1 MSSKLQFIHVTFLE
15 YLTAFYPL
23 LLVLLTWICIELQGR
38 NFKPLVWIWR
48 PFHKYFVRLRR
59 DWNTTSDLVD
69 VFASFFLLSY
79 GRILFQSILLI
90 NCRPNY
96 YYSDSQENKSI
107 ARSASSAYYDPSMPC
122 NSPNHVGVAL
132 LAAVTT
138 CLFNIIPALL
148 LVLYPIKVL
157 RVCLSKCRL
166 ECIVVNTFAN
176 KFHGCYR
183 DGLDGGRDMRSL
195 SGLYL
200 LSRVLLIGMHPA
212 LLRSFSIST
221 WFSYSILFLV
231 TTLLI
236 AYLKPYKVSYMNV
249 LDVTILM
256 ALTLLCLLL
265 SVDPFR
271 AQGTVVYI
279 VTLIPAG
286 VLVLFI
292 ISKNVFSRVLS
303 QTVVK
308 QEVAVLCCKCLKK
321 QSIAIDSAEDD
332 LLRMTDSNEPVH
344 QPITSTVVS
353 LREL

>member
-1 MSSKLQFIHVTFLE
+1 M
-15 YLTAFYPL
+15 
-23 LLVLLTWICIELQGR
+23 
-38 NFKPLVWIWR
+38 
-48 PFHKYFVRLRR
+48 
-59 DWNTTSDLVD
+59 
-69 VFASFFLLSY
+69 
-79 GRILFQSILLI
+79 
-90 NCRPNY
+90 
-96 YYSDSQENKSI
+96 
-107 ARSASSAYYDPSMPC
+107 
-122 NSPNHVGVAL
+122 VAIGM
-132 LAAVTT
+132 V
-138 CLFNIIPALL
+138 
-148 LVLYPIKVL
+148 
-157 RVCLSKCRL
+157 
-166 ECIVVNTFAN
+166 
-176 KFHGCYR
+176 
-183 DGLDGGRDMRSL
+183 
-195 SGLYL
+195 YL

-308 QEVAVLCCKCLKK
+308 QKVAVLCRKCLKK
-321 QSIAIDSAEDD
+321 QSIAIDSTEDD
-332 LLRMTDSNEPVH
+332 LLRMTDSNEPVY
-344 QPITSTVVS
+344 QPIISTVVS
-353 LREL
+353 LHEL